1 MAGFIN
7 GVLITTGV
15 SDGIRAYNYGTGD
28 VTVNDTGNIDASYGL
43 TTSSVNGYGDGIA
56 ASNFGPGDIYVTT
69 AAGVIID
76 SAGAGISAND
86 SDSTVPSTSVVDIV
100 AYGTIMSG
108 VLPTG
113 GGKASAG
120 ILAGYNYNSSAAD
133 NVHGNVVIDDHASIT
148 AAAGTDGIRGY
159 NYGTGNV
166 TITVESGAVID
177 GPRYGVDAFGDD
189 GGNVSV
195 TNHGS
200 ITGVIDAVN
209 ATTTGSGVAHVDNFG
224 SLTGDIAT
232 SAGSTITNELG
243 ATWSLDGSNGFGG
256 SSSLTN
262 DGTIDSNGINSSLMG
277 LSNLTNNG
285 TIEVKSGSLTL
296 GSTNGIAGTGTL
308 KIDAGTTLE
317 IASGA
322 SSGQTVTFTD
332 TTGKLILDD
341 PSHFSGQIAGITG
354 SGDVLD
360 IAGFNAANDTV
371 VATTTGNYNSATNT
385 TSLVVTDDTTNATV
399 TLKLTGDL
407 SGSSWT
413 VTGDGNGGADIV
425 DPPATSQSV
434 GPVVAHDPGP
444 ATSNTIVASAA
455 NQTLSGVAASE
466 IFVFNFAGV
475 GHDTVT
481 NFHPVTDTLQF
492 SGSIFANAQAVL
504 NATQDDGHG
513 NTVVALDAHD
523 TITLSGVL
531 KAQLHVSDFHVV

>member
-1 MAGFIN
+1 
-7 GVLITTGV
+7 
-15 SDGIRAYNYGTGD
+15 
-28 VTVNDTGNIDASYGL
+28 
-43 TTSSVNGYGDGIA
+43 
-56 ASNFGPGDIYVTT
+56 
-69 AAGVIID
+69 
-76 SAGAGISAND
+76 
-86 SDSTVPSTSVVDIV
+86 
-100 AYGTIMSG
+100 MSG
-108 VLPTG
+108 VLTTG
-113 GGKASAG
+113 SGKAAAG
-120 ILAGYNYNSSAAD
+120 ILAGYNSNPAGTDVATP
-133 NVHGNVVIDDHASIT
+133 NVHGDVVIDDHASIT

-256 SSSLTN
+256 SSHLTN
-262 DGTIDSNGINSSLMG
+262 VGTIDSNGTSSLAG
-277 LSNLTNNG
+277 LSNLTNTG
-285 TIEVKSGSLTL
+285 TIEVESGSLKL
-296 GSTNGIAGTGTL
+296 GSTSGISGTGGQTGAF
-308 KIDAGTTLE
+308 KIDAGSTLE
-317 IASGA
+317 FASGV
-322 SSGQTVTFTD
+322 SSDQTVVFSS
-332 TTGKLILDD
+332 TTGMLKLDQAE
-341 PSHFSGQIAGITG
+341 SFNGVVSGFSTTDGTQTHSDQIDLADINFSLATKTFDTVHDTLTVSDGTTTAVIQFTG
-354 SGDVLD
+354 SVGNL
-360 IAGFNAANDTV
+360 TL
-371 VATTTGNYNSATNT
+371 VA
-385 TSLVVTDDTTNATV
+385 
-399 TLKLTGDL
+399 
-407 SGSSWT
+407 
-413 VTGDGNGGADIV
+413 DGNLINGVPGTSGTIV
-425 DPPATSQSV
+425 YDPPATSQSV

-444 ATSNTIVASAA
+444 AASSTIVASAP
-455 NQTLSGVAASE
+455 NQTLSGVAASDTY
-466 IFVFNFAGV
+466 VFNFAGV